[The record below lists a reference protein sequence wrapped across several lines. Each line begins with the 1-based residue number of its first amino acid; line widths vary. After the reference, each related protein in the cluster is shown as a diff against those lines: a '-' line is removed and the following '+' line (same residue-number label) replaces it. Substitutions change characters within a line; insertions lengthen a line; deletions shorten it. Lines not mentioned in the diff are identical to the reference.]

1 MPTLRIVVPPLLTHL
16 SSLYPSLV
24 VKQSR
29 VSPPR
34 RISYS
39 RLRLGV
45 QRVVLIDDPAKSS
58 AEIVTYLH
66 NGLLPC
72 DLPSSVQ

>member
-1 MPTLRIVVPPLLTHL
+1 MMPTFRIVVPPLLTRL
-16 SSLYPSLV
+16 SSLYPSFV
-24 VKQSR
+24 VEQSR

-45 QRVVLIDDPAKSS
+45 LRVLR
-58 AEIVTYLH
+58 
-66 NGLLPC
+66 
-72 DLPSSVQ
+72 SVDQ